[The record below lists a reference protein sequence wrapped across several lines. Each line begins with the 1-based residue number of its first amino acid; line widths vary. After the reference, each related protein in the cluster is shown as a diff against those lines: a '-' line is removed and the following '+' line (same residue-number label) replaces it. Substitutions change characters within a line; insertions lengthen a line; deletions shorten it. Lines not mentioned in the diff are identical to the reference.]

1 MYVCKMNEKLEFLKS
16 IKEIHE
22 IPLTKL
28 SKIMNVSIVY
38 VHQQLKGEP
47 TDEWVDK
54 LEAAIKEVMDERTER
69 EKGLNK
75 VVE

>member
-1 MYVCKMNEKLEFLKS
+1 MNEKLEFLKS
-16 IKEIHE
+16 IKDIHD
-22 IPLTKL
+22 ISLKQL
-28 SKIMNVSIVY
+28 SKIMKVSIVY

-54 LEAAIKEVMDERTER
+54 LEAAIKEVMDERIER

-75 VVE
+75 VIE